1 MCAGFHEEMAMP
13 DRSVEGST
21 DSSLGERKL
30 GTIHAVGQSLAIGPI
45 FSAGAV
51 TATVAASAGYNTP
64 LSVVLAF
71 IGSMALAYVI
81 VVYARRFA
89 GAGAV
94 YEYLGRGVT
103 ASFGAFSAAIY
114 LLGLLMLGAGGVYI
128 GIGFLTQGFFDVHL
142 STHIPFW
149 IGGAV
154 ALVVVYLLNLYG
166 VRVAV
171 RGVLALA
178 ILSAIPFLILSVV
191 IIAKGGADGN
201 TLAVFDPGHTSWN
214 AVLKGVLFAVTLFV
228 GFEAAAAIAEETRSP
243 HRAIP
248 VAVLA
253 TVAVSGVFFLLV
265 TYAGSIGF
273 GEPAL
278 GAKNAWA
285 SSPSAFG
292 DLAHQYVGSW
302 LATIVDLVI
311 ILDAI
316 SLAIAFMVTA
326 SRIMFA
332 LARDGLIPRWAGA
345 TSSKFGTPVAANT
358 AIAAWSVVLL
368 VWGGVTHYG
377 AGMGLPDAFAAFLVL
392 NAAGSY
398 LVELIYI
405 FLALCAL
412 HLVWKSRQEGG
423 LLWKIPTIIVG
434 LATPILAYKGSLDP
448 FPQYPLNRGVYFAL
462 GLIAISAI
470 WWLSLRIRH
479 PERIAGAARR
489 AIAAAEITPLAAE
502 TGGAAVQDLA

>member
-1 MCAGFHEEMAMP
+1 MATTSDAGSSAA
-13 DRSVEGST
+13 
-21 DSSLGERKL
+21 SLGERKL

-51 TATVAASAGYNTP
+51 TATVSAAAGYNTP
-64 LSVVLAF
+64 LSVLLAF
-71 IGSMALAYVI
+71 VGSMALAYVI

-94 YEYLGRGVT
+94 YEYLGKGVSS
-103 ASFGAFSAAIY
+103 SFGVFSAAVY

-128 GIGFLTQGFFDVHL
+128 GIGFLTQGFFDAHL
-142 STHIPFW
+142 HTHIPFW

-154 ALVVVYLLNLYG
+154 ALVIVYVLNLYG
-166 VRVAV
+166 VRMAV
-171 RGVLALA
+171 RGVLTLA
-178 ILSAIPFLILSVV
+178 IISAVPFLIVSVA
-191 IIAKGGADGN
+191 IIARGGADGN

-214 AVLKGVLFAVTLFV
+214 AVFKGVLFAVTLFV
-228 GFEAAAAIAEETRSP
+228 GFEAAAAIAEETHEP
-243 HRAIP
+243 HKAIP
-248 VAVLA
+248 KAVLA
-253 TVAVSGVFFLLV
+253 TVAISGVFFLLV
-265 TYAGSIGF
+265 TYAGAIGF

-278 GAKNAWA
+278 GAHNAWA

-292 DLAHQYVGSW
+292 DLATQYVGKW
-302 LATIVDLVI
+302 LGTIVDLVI

-332 LARDGLIPRWAGA
+332 LSRDRLLPQWAGR
-345 TSSKFGTPVAANT
+345 TSARFGTPTAANT

-377 AGMGLPDAFAAFLVL
+377 AGLGVPDSFAAFLIL

-405 FLALCAL
+405 FLALFAL
-412 HLVWKSRQEGG
+412 RLVWRSRGDEGG
-423 LLWKIPTIIVG
+423 LAWKVPTILVG

-448 FPQYPLNRGVYFAL
+448 FPVYPLNRGVYFAL
-462 GLIAISAI
+462 VLVA
-470 WWLSLRIRH
+470 
-479 PERIAGAARR
+479 
-489 AIAAAEITPLAAE
+489 LAAVWWF
-502 TGGAAVQDLA
+502 AAINRASSSGR